1 MLRAIK
7 QVSNAEEIQAA
18 GGMTPKQELLR
29 QWTEALAD
37 NPEQQYQ
44 AYGLLDEAIDEQA
57 GSLIHASALMQAVTP
72 VSRHRRH
79 KGFVLFTVAALLLVA
94 FMGFQG
100 WRWWEDVATYLDLN
114 DSAVPSLSVKT
125 KTPQEEH
132 LLHGDQSQLGPA
144 APWKVLWENEPDNV
158 AYFAEYVR
166 NYTMMAGELPPEALE
181 VAAKIDPQNG
191 WYLLLAAGAGAGSV
205 ANGSFETHPRSPVSN
220 EQIKAA
226 TGSDRH
232 VLREQAVYQS
242 TIVDTAKAKII
253 LNLWR
258 QSLQKDHYESHQSAM
273 HHMRVDILNRRTD
286 WNEQLAPLIYISGL
300 KSTSDATRQLAGV
313 LVASL
318 QTADFSTPEGQQLLR
333 DVTTFT
339 EREAR
344 TNSMKLMDHI
354 IIKHILLFI
363 YRQILVM
370 DTSELDPALVNL
382 WKERYQ
388 SLSALE
394 QHLRNAD
401 LYRSDLTEEHG
412 STLADITIVPPA
424 RFTTHPVYLDIASLA
439 PMRYA
444 DHSVMLKG
452 LCAAGCVLCF
462 LMIPYHLLGRRN
474 AFVHRVSYEVWQAIP
489 TREFFRYGLITVV
502 APLLYYALLTFA
514 TNLTGKEWAVS
525 YGFLF
530 PWVPAI
536 SVFLHILV
544 LTRLLAVRCLLPWER
559 LRFQPCGVYCYIGW
573 AAVVLLL
580 VPLHGM
586 TFLMPWLKKDL
597 TIFILLGVFWLP
609 ALLWLVAGAI
619 TRIGIGDFYD
629 RVMAGVRCRVVGV
642 GTASIIMV
650 LVLAFGALRGLEAY
664 WVNQDK
670 ITTID
675 PYLMCSVYEAEILR
689 DAQQDLLEAMQLT
702 DETRDSQRK

>member
-1 MLRAIK
+1 
-7 QVSNAEEIQAA
+7 
-18 GGMTPKQELLR
+18 MTPKQELLR

-57 GSLIHASALMQAVTP
+57 GSLPQASALMRAVTP

-181 VAAKIDPQNG
+181 VAEKLDPQNG
-191 WYLLLAAGAGAGSV
+191 WYLLLAAEIGAGSV
-205 ANGSFETHPRSPVSN
+205 VNHSNIVHPRSPVTDA
-220 EQIKAA
+220 QIEA
-226 TGSDRH
+226 TPWTLRRGLYHH
-232 VLREQAVYQS
+232 VVYQKS
-242 TIVDTAKAKII
+242 IHDRAKAKTIMG
-253 LNLWR
+253 LWHR
-258 QSLQKDHYESHQSAM
+258 SLEKERYESHQSAM
-273 HHMRVDILNRRTD
+273 HHLRVDILNRRTC
-286 WNEQLAPLIYISGL
+286 WNDQFSPFYYLASVKRTTAASQLLPGIII
-300 KSTSDATRQLAGV
+300 
-313 LVASL
+313 ASL
-318 QTADFSTPEGQQLLR
+318 QEADFSTPEGQQLFR
-333 DVTTFT
+333 DATKFT
-339 EREAR
+339 ERMAR
-344 TNSMKLMDHI
+344 DEVLGLLDLHIRKPLLLLM
-354 IIKHILLFI
+354 
-363 YRQILVM
+363 YQQILVI
-370 DTSELDPALVNL
+370 DTSHLDPALVSL
-382 WKERYQ
+382 WRERYAA
-388 SLSALE
+388 LTALE
-394 QHLRNAD
+394 QHLQNFNIFPVNG
-401 LYRSDLTEEHG
+401 TEEHG
-412 STLADITIVPPA
+412 YLLADQNLVSPA
-424 RFTTHPVYLDIASLA
+424 RFTKRPQSLDVSRLA

-444 DHSVMLKG
+444 DHSVVLKG
-452 LCAAGCVLCF
+452 LCAAGCGLCF

-474 AFVHRVSYEVWQAIP
+474 AFVHRVSYEVWLAIP
-489 TREFFRYGLITVV
+489 TREFFRYGFITVV

-514 TNLTGKEWAVS
+514 TNLTGKEWAVD
-525 YGFLF
+525 YGYLF

-536 SVFLHILV
+536 SVFLLILM
-544 LTRLLAVRCLLPWER
+544 LTRLLSVRCLLPWER
-559 LRFQPCGVYCYIGW
+559 LRFQPRGVYGYIGW
-573 AAVVLLL
+573 AAVSLLL

-675 PYLMCSVYEAEILR
+675 PYLMCSVYEAEIIR
-689 DAQQDLLEAMQLT
+689 GAQQDLLEAMQLT